1 MANCFLV
8 NINELS
14 KKETIESEGKIK
26 GLITDLTININNK
39 GVNKFS
45 VNSFHRFI
53 IFTNNEEPVN
63 TTKDDRRKWIVRCSD
78 ELIGNKEY
86 FKTFYKYLDN
96 YNVIK
101 TCYEYFKSIPD
112 VENFDKLE
120 MPNTEYQQE
129 LQEYSVCQIENWLR
143 DFTYDNQNREDIELK
158 AESILEKFNEWK
170 VENGVEYNCNSLKF
184 MVRMARLNIP
194 GIGKRKTSGK
204 MMTKFNIVEMKKYF
218 KIGCLL

>member
-1 MANCFLV
+1 
-8 NINELS
+8 
-14 KKETIESEGKIK
+14 
-26 GLITDLTININNK
+26 
-39 GVNKFS
+39 
-45 VNSFHRFI
+45 
-53 IFTNNEEPVN
+53 
-63 TTKDDRRKWIVRCSD
+63 
-78 ELIGNKEY
+78 
-86 FKTFYKYLDN
+86 
-96 YNVIK
+96 
-101 TCYEYFKSIPD
+101 